1 MTGRFGKADSFRKVA
16 TRLMPVFAVAFA
28 AAFVLCSVFATSTI
42 TSAIGEEPSNDGY
55 YVLIKSSDV
64 TLDVLSVPTGA
75 MTVVSSTVKTTTNN
89 PYGYT
94 LYLGMSPED
103 SEGNEKSAA
112 DKLKNGLYEDE
123 DLTSTNLVSAVNA
136 TGSDPKPL
144 DINNWGY
151 AVDSATTGAP
161 ESWAGLT
168 HTAMLNSA
176 PTDDKFAA
184 VPAVGSEEKLQSTS
198 TPNTN
203 IAEEDWQESYWED
216 STKYTAA
223 NVWYGI
229 NANTNLP
236 DGAYSNTIAYTAVA
250 NPQPTVYTLNY
261 APGTEETVTGLP
273 TTQTVTEASASHTF
287 TISANI
293 PERTGFAFAG
303 YTDGVNTYQPRDTI
317 TVASTSQF
325 VGTATLTAQ
334 WQALCTANTICYKS
348 NEPSGTV
355 SGTMEDQTIV
365 YMTSN
370 TAAGSVDSTALSSS
384 TTELTFFS
392 PNWTLSG
399 YGFRGWST
407 TPEGIAGTMFGPNET
422 INLATDHPDLQTQLG
437 TSGIMLY
444 AQWVQSAGDMA
455 NWSGCNSLNQG
466 NVTALTYEG
475 NTYAV
480 AKLADNKCW
489 MIENYRLDD
498 PSSASDITGTGEKTT
513 TFTTSSYTSRQYNV
527 TNIDGSDG
535 AYPINLTSP
544 AGASSTTNQY
554 QWQSYGGYYSWASA
568 IKTTEAGS
576 TQYSN
581 WNGSSFSTDTTA
593 TAQGICPSGWRLPR
607 SYAGS
612 ATNNT
617 ESDFRYLN
625 SLINNGSWTT
635 VSTAEGSNNWRKYPN
650 NFVFAG
656 YWSSSSSY
664 DRGTDGFYWS
674 STVYYSNYAYY
685 LRFDSTSVNPAS
697 SYGKSNGFSVRCV
710 ASS

>member
-16 TRLMPVFAVAFA
+16 TRLMPVFGVAFA

-151 AVDSATTGAP
+151 AVDTATTGAP

-203 IAEEDWQESYWED
+203 IAEEDWQESYWDD

-261 APGTEETVTGLP
+261 APGTPDTVTGLP

-348 NEPSGTV
+348 NEPAGTV
-355 SGTMEDQTIV
+355 SGTMTDQNIV
-365 YMTSN
+365 YMTNS
-370 TAAGSVDSTALSSS
+370 TTSGQVDTTALSSS
-384 TTELTFFS
+384 TTQLTLYS
-392 PNWTLSG
+392 SNWILSG
-399 YGFRGWST
+399 YGFKGWNTAADGSG
-407 TPEGIAGTMFGPNET
+407 TPYGPNET
-422 INLATDHPDLQTQLG
+422 INLTAAQQTELG

-444 AQWVQSAGDMA
+444 AQWVQSAGDMDTF
-455 NWSGCNSLNQG
+455 SCSSLVNIG
-466 NVTALTYEG
+466 DVTALTYKG

-498 PSSASDITGTGEKTT
+498 PSSTSETYTGTKTT
-513 TFTTSSYTSRQYNV
+513 TFSTSEYNLRQYNV

-554 QWQSYGGYYSWASA
+554 QWKSYGDYYSWASA
-568 IKTTEAGS
+568 IKTTS
-576 TQYSN
+576 TSSSQYYN
-581 WNGSSFSTDTTA
+581 WNGTSFSDSTSAVT
-593 TAQGICPSGWRLPR
+593 QGICPSGWRLPR

-612 ATNNT
+612 STNNP

-625 SLINNGSWTT
+625 SLINNGSWSS
-635 VSTAEGSNNWRKYPN
+635 VSTAEASNNWRKYPN

-656 YWSSSSSY
+656 RWYSSSSY
-664 DRGTDGFYWS
+664 DRGTYGYYWS
-674 STVYYSNYAYY
+674 STVYNSSLAYN
-685 LRFDSTSVNPAS
+685 LLFGSTSVYPANS
-697 SYGKSNGFSVRCV
+697 SGKYNGRSVRCV

>member
-16 TRLMPVFAVAFA
+16 TRLMPVFGVAFA
-28 AAFVLCSVFATSTI
+28 AAFVLCSVFVTSTI
-42 TSAIGEEPSNDGY
+42 TSAIGEESSNDGY

-103 SEGNEKSAA
+103 SDGNEKSAA

-184 VPAVGSEEKLQSTS
+184 VPAVGSEEKIQVTS

-203 IAEEDWQESYWED
+203 IAEEDWQESYWDD

-261 APGTEETVTGLP
+261 APGTPDTVTGLP

-293 PERTGFAFAG
+293 PERTGYIFTG
-303 YTDGVNTYQPRDTI
+303 YTDGTTTYQPRDTI

-334 WQALCTANTICYKS
+334 WALCTANTICYKS
-348 NEPSGTV
+348 NEPAGTV
-355 SGTMEDQTIV
+355 SGTMGDQVEV
-365 YMTSN
+365 YLTSN
-370 TAAGSVDSTALSSS
+370 STSVDHTALSGS
-384 TTELTFFS
+384 TAELTLYS
-392 PNWTLSG
+392 PNWTLTN
-399 YGFRGWST
+399 YGFAGWNTAADGS
-407 TPEGIAGTMFGPNET
+407 GTKFGPNET
-422 INLATDHPDLQTQLG
+422 VNLATDHPDLQTQLG
-437 TSGIMLY
+437 TGGITLY
-444 AQWVQSAGDMA
+444 AQWVQSTGSMETFSCSSLANVGD
-455 NWSGCNSLNQG
+455 
-466 NVTALTYEG
+466 VTARTYGENEDA
-475 NTYAV
+475 NTYAI
-480 AKLADNKCW
+480 AKLADGKCW
-489 MIENYRLDD
+489 MIENLRN
-498 PSSASDITGTGEKTT
+498 STNAGTDKGTSWTT
-513 TFTTSSYTSRQYNV
+513 TVTDRQYNLANV
-527 TNIDGSDG
+527 TGSSPS
-535 AYPINLTSP
+535 ATTS
-544 AGASSTTNQY
+544 GSTAI
-554 QWQSYGGYYSWASA
+554 QWKSYGGYYSWHSA
-568 IKTTEAGS
+568 INTSTAGS
-576 TQYSN
+576 TQYYN
-581 WNGSSFSTDTTA
+581 WNTSSKSYTA
-593 TAQGICPSGWRLPR
+593 TGTAQGICPSGWRLPR

-612 ATNNT
+612 ATNNP

-625 SLINNGSWTT
+625 YKLNGSYSP
-635 VSTAEGSNNWRKYPN
+635 VPTASASNNWRKYPN

-656 YWSSSSSY
+656 YWLGTSSNN
-664 DRGTDGFYWS
+664 RGTNGYYWS
-674 STVYYSNYAYY
+674 STVYNSNEAHYLNFSSTAVAPVGYY
-685 LRFDSTSVNPAS
+685 EKY
-697 SYGKSNGFSVRCV
+697 YGRSVRCMIG
-710 ASS
+710 S